1 MHRPESDSVT
11 AHIAPA
17 ASAGASTVEWAV
29 SAAPVDYPA
38 AVELMEQRAERIA
51 AGAESELVWLLEHP
65 PLYTAGTSAR
75 AEELLLPNRFPVFAA
90 GRGGRYTYHG
100 PGQRIA
106 YVMLD
111 LNRRGRDVRAFVA
124 ALEGWLIDALAD
136 LGVRGGT
143 RPGRIGIWV
152 EQAGR
157 DAGSDA
163 KIAALGIRLRRWVSL
178 HGVAL
183 NVDPELEHFS
193 GIVPCGIA
201 DAGVTSLARLGV
213 DARMKDVDRALR
225 GAFERRF
232 GPTRDVALPELQ
244 ALMPAR

>member
-1 MHRPESDSVT
+1 MREPESDSV
-11 AHIAPA
+11 A
-17 ASAGASTVEWAV
+17 ASAGAGVAEWAV
-29 SAAPVDYPA
+29 SPAPVAYLQ
-38 AVELMEQRAERIA
+38 AVALMERRAERIA

-75 AEELLLPNRFPVFAA
+75 AEELLAPGRLPVFTT

-124 ALEGWLIDALAD
+124 ALEGWLIDALGHF
-136 LGVRGGT
+136 GVKGET

-152 EQAGR
+152 ERPERGAAG
-157 DAGSDA
+157 DA
-163 KIAALGIRLRRWVSL
+163 KIAALGIRLKRWVSL
-178 HGVAL
+178 HGIAL

-201 DAGVTSLARLGV
+201 DADVTSLARLGV
-213 DARMKDVDRALR
+213 DVGMEDVDKALR

-232 GPTRDVALPELQ
+232 GPTRDAALPELQ

>member
-1 MHRPESDSVT
+1 MREPESDGVAT
-11 AHIAPA
+11 FGVRA
-17 ASAGASTVEWAV
+17 AGGGAGVADWAV
-29 SAAPVDYPA
+29 SPAPVDYLA
-38 AVELMEQRAERIA
+38 AVALMERRAERIA

-75 AEELLLPNRFPVFAA
+75 AEELLAPSRLPVFAT

-124 ALEGWLIDALAD
+124 ALEGWLIDALAE

-143 RPGRIGIWV
+143 RPGRIGIWI
-152 EQAGR
+152 GR
-157 DAGSDA
+157 PGSEA

-178 HGVAL
+178 HGIAL

-213 DARMKDVDRALR
+213 NARMEDVDKALR
-225 GAFERRF
+225 VAFERRF
-232 GPTRDVALPELQ
+232 GPTRDAALPELQ
-244 ALMPAR
+244 VLVPVR